1 MNSLECAALCAH
13 PLSWTS
19 YFETGALSTKN
30 GCWVLGVRG
39 WGLGSFSL
47 DVVKR
52 RVPCCGFGLQARETK
67 EGKTMAERLAGKVAL
82 ITGAGSGQGRA
93 AARLFAK
100 EGAKVVVTDVAIN
113 GGEETVGLVRAEGGE
128 ASFIALDVS
137 KAAREQS
144 GAELAVQAC

>member
-1 MNSLECAALCAH
+1 M
-13 PLSWTS
+13 
-19 YFETGALSTKN
+19 GA

-52 RVPCCGFGLQARETK
+52 RVPCCGFGLQAREAK

-100 EGAKVVVTDVAIN
+100 EGAKVVVTDVN
-113 GGEETVGLVRAEGGE
+113 EEGIKETLDIIKAAGGE
-128 ASFIALDVS
+128 AAGRRVDVS
-137 KAAREQS
+137 D
-144 GAELAVQAC
+144 GAQ